1 MKILIWGTGAMARA
15 LALGLKHAHQDFEFL
30 CWNPTQ
36 EKAQSLAREL
46 SGKLWS
52 AGDAFDVVILG
63 FKPQKMPEV
72 KLPDCSQ
79 ATVLSLLAA
88 TSIDKVSTYIPAR
101 HYIRTMPN
109 LAVEKNAGVLLWAQ
123 RNLNPEAQAFWQ
135 GTFSQLG
142 LAPFLEDSAIDLY
155 TVVSGCAPAYA
166 FQWLKSAEDFILESG
181 GDPAL
186 ARELLRASLLGA
198 LDSVTTA
205 DDLSQR
211 ISQVTSKGGV
221 TEAVLTAWKSQHE
234 SYMRDGLAA
243 GLERMRELTRS

>member
-15 LALGLKHAHQDFEFL
+15 LALGLKQTQEDFEFL

-36 EKAQSLAREL
+36 EKAQELAQEL

-52 AGDAFDVVILG
+52 AGDAFDVVVLG
-63 FKPQKMPEV
+63 FKPQKISEV

-88 TSIDKVSTYIPAR
+88 TSIEKISTYIPAR
-101 HYIRTMPN
+101 KYLRTMPN

-123 RNLNPEAQAFWQ
+123 RNLDAGSQAFWQ
-135 GTFSQLG
+135 RTFSQLG
-142 LAPFLEDSAIDLY
+142 LAPYLEDSAIDLY

-166 FQWLKSAEDFILESG
+166 FTWLKSAEDFIHASG
-181 GDPAL
+181 GDAKL
-186 ARELLRASLLGA
+186 ARKLLRASLLGA
-198 LDSVTTA
+198 LESVSES
-205 DDLSQR
+205 DDLPQR

-221 TEAVLTAWKSQHE
+221 TEAVLKAWNDQHE
-234 SYMRDGLAA
+234 SYMRDGLTA
-243 GLERMRELTRS
+243 GLERLRELTRS